1 MYNLQKKG
9 NASRQPSFR
18 DKISDTLN
26 DTLRKKKKKVK
37 SKPEI
42 VDLDFL
48 YINRPDF
55 SSAESLNVD
64 NNNELK
70 NSNNT
75 EIFVSG

>member
-9 NASRQPSFR
+9 AASRQPSFR
-18 DKISDTLN
+18 DKISDTIN
-26 DTLRKKKKKVK
+26 DTLRKKKKVK

-75 EIFVSG
+75 EIFESG

>member
-9 NASRQPSFR
+9 AASRQPSFR
-18 DKISDTLN
+18 DKISDTIN
-26 DTLRKKKKKVK
+26 DTLRKKKKVK

>member
-9 NASRQPSFR
+9 AASRQPSFR
-18 DKISDTLN
+18 DKISDTIN
-26 DTLRKKKKKVK
+26 DTLRKKKKVK

-55 SSAESLNVD
+55 SSAESLNGD

>member
-1 MYNLQKKG
+1 MYKLQKKG
-9 NASRQPSFR
+9 KASRQSSFR
-18 DKISDTLN
+18 DKISDTIN
-26 DTLRKKKKKVK
+26 DTLRKKKKVK

-55 SSAESLNVD
+55 SSAESLNVA

>member
-1 MYNLQKKG
+1 MYKLQKKG
-9 NASRQPSFR
+9 KASRQSSFR
-18 DKISDTLN
+18 DKISDTIN
-26 DTLRKKKKKVK
+26 DTLRKKKKVK

-55 SSAESLNVD
+55 SSAESLHVA

-75 EIFVSG
+75 EIFISG

>member
-9 NASRQPSFR
+9 AASRQPSFR
-18 DKISDTLN
+18 DKISDTIN
-26 DTLRKKKKKVK
+26 DTLRKKKKVK

-42 VDLDFL
+42 VDTDFL

>member
-1 MYNLQKKG
+1 MYKLQKKDK
-9 NASRQPSFR
+9 ASRHPSFR
-18 DKISDTLN
+18 DKISDTIN
-26 DTLRKKKKKVK
+26 DTLRKKKKVK

-55 SSAESLNVD
+55 SSAESLNVA

-70 NSNNT
+70 NSSNT